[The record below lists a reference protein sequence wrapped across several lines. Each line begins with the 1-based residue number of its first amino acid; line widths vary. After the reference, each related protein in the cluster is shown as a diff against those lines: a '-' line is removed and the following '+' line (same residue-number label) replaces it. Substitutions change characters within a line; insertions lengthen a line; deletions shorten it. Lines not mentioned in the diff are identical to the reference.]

1 MTAVV
6 DTVQLTRTETVVVQ
20 DFYPESVSLTH
31 TERVVERT
39 EDSRVVVTGVLAPVG
54 QTTVTGAADV
64 DLSNLSDGAVLVY
77 QANTAKWQATRML
90 ENQVMN
96 GGFF

>member
-1 MTAVV
+1 MTTVV

-20 DFYPESVSLTH
+20 DFYPESVSLEQ
-31 TERVVERT
+31 TERVVNRV
-39 EDSRVVVTGVLAPVG
+39 EDTTVVVTGVLAPAS
-54 QTTVTGAADV
+54 QTSISSAPDV
-64 DLSNLSDGAVLVY
+64 DLTNLANGAVLVY
-77 QANTAKWQATRML
+77 QESTGKWQATKTL

>member
-1 MTAVV
+1 MTTVV

-20 DFYPESVSLTH
+20 DFYPESVSLEQ
-31 TERVVERT
+31 TERVVNRV
-39 EDSRVVVTGVLAPVG
+39 EDTTVVVTGVLAPAS
-54 QTTVTGAADV
+54 QTSISSAPDV
-64 DLSNLSDGAVLVY
+64 DLTNLTNGAVLVY
-77 QANTAKWQATRML
+77 QENIAKWQATKTL